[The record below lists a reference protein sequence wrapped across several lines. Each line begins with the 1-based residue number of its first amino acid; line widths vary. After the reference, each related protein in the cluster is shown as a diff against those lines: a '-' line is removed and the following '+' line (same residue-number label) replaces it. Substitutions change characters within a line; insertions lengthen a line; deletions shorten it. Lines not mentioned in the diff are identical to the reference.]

1 MAGIQVIHVK
11 CFLRYQQHDIQHG
24 DEMIL
29 VATSNH
35 AGGTTVLV
43 VQEDKSGN
51 PQAYLKV
58 IGTLDTRDVH
68 RISGTARSQNGG
80 AFQSRAGPRVGS
92 RYMPDV
98 RACTVAPFS
107 PQYHNQYPPNY
118 GHIGGLVGPPGGRP
132 YILLRCECRT

>member
-51 PQAYLKV
+51 PQSYLKV
-58 IGTLDTRDVH
+58 IGTLDRRDVH
-68 RISGTARSQNGG
+68 RISGEARSQNGG

-92 RYMPDV
+92 RYMPDL
-98 RACTVAPFS
+98 RECTVAANS

>member
-51 PQAYLKV
+51 PQSYLKV
-58 IGTLDTRDVH
+58 IGNDGFLMFTLGNHEDNPKNFNTNKTKVFLFH
-68 RISGTARSQNGG
+68 FKLSNLKEMK
-80 AFQSRAGPRVGS
+80 FKNV
-92 RYMPDV
+92 Y
-98 RACTVAPFS
+98 
-107 PQYHNQYPPNY
+107 
-118 GHIGGLVGPPGGRP
+118 L
-132 YILLRCECRT
+132 